1 MDIQCEACKTVFK
14 VKDGLIPAGK
24 IVRYTCKRCRPV
36 NGSVHEPKYSKLAPA
51 AAIGRPELNKPDQ
64 TMNGLTKE
72 RVLNSIRDLPA
83 MPQVITE
90 IQNQMTTAD
99 INTRKIC
106 GLIETDQAVAT
117 KVLRT
122 ANSAFYGQSGK
133 VSTMQGALNIIG
145 LKGLMEVVSLI
156 GAQKLLVGVLP
167 GYGYETEDLWKH
179 SLAVAY
185 GSKLLAL
192 GRDPAI
198 SDTAHLSGLI
208 HDVGR
213 IVLDRFIVEKKD
225 EIAAFMKN
233 EQKTFLDAE
242 TKFFGLNH
250 AKVATEVCRK
260 WKFPAVMAH
269 AIGWH
274 HEPSKS
280 GEDLLAHILHMADYL
295 ATMIGIGYDS
305 DDVLS
310 QVEGGTM
317 DFLGLKQVDLGELV
331 SRTMESVNQATQ
343 I

>member
-1 MDIQCEACKTVFK
+1 MDIQCEVCKTVFK
-14 VKDGLIPAGK
+14 IEDRLIPAGK
-24 IVRYTCKRCRPV
+24 KIRFTCKRCRPV
-36 NGSVHEPKYSKLAPA
+36 IGSVDGSKLSKQATD
-51 AAIGRPELNKPDQ
+51 AAIGRPGIDQPDI
-64 TMNGLTKE
+64 TRSGLTKE
-72 RVLNSIRDLPA
+72 RILNSIRDLPA

-90 IQNQMTTAD
+90 IHNQLTIAD

-106 GLIETDQAVAT
+106 GLIETDPAVAT
-117 KVLRT
+117 KVLSA
-122 ANSAFYGQSGK
+122 ANSSFYGQSGK
-133 VSTMQGALNIIG
+133 VSTLQGALNLIG

-156 GAQKLLVGVLP
+156 GAHKLLVGKLP
-167 GYGYETEDLWKH
+167 GYGYEAEDLWKH

-192 GRDPAI
+192 ERDPGI
-198 SDTAHLSGLI
+198 SDTAHLAGLI

-213 IVLDRFIVEKKD
+213 IILDRFIVEKKT

-242 TKFFGLNH
+242 TKFFTLNH
-250 AKVATEVCRK
+250 AKVAAEACRK
-260 WKFPAVMAH
+260 WKFPAVMAN

-274 HEPSKS
+274 HEPSRS
-280 GEDLLAHILHMADYL
+280 GKDLLAHILHMADHL
-295 ATMIGIGYDS
+295 STMIGIGYDN

-310 QVEGGTM
+310 QVEEGTM

-343 I
+343 N

>member
-1 MDIQCEACKTVFK
+1 MDIQCEVCKTVFK
-14 VKDGLIPAGK
+14 VQNGLIPAGTK
-24 IVRYTCKRCRPV
+24 IRFMCKKCRPV
-36 NGSVHEPKYSKLAPA
+36 SGSVDRSKLSKLSAPA
-51 AAIGRPELNKPDQ
+51 VIGYPELNQPDP
-64 TMNGLTKE
+64 NRDRLTKE

-83 MPQVITE
+83 MPKVITE

-117 KVLRT
+117 KVLRA

-133 VSTMQGALNIIG
+133 VSTMHGALNLIG

-156 GAQKLLVGVLP
+156 GAHKLLVGKLP
-167 GYGYETEDLWKH
+167 GYGYDAEDLWKH

-192 GRDPAI
+192 ERDPGI
-198 SDTAHLSGLI
+198 SDTAHLAGLI
-208 HDVGR
+208 HDVGK
-213 IVLDRFIVEKKD
+213 IILDRFIVEKKT
-225 EIAAFMKN
+225 EIAAFMEN
-233 EQKTFLDAE
+233 EQKTFWDVE

-250 AKVATEVCRK
+250 AKVAAEVCRK
-260 WKFPAVMAH
+260 WKFPAVMAN

-274 HEPSKS
+274 HEPLGSNK
-280 GEDLLAHILHMADYL
+280 DLLAHILHMADHL

-310 QVEGGTM
+310 QVEEGTM

-331 SRTMESVNQATQ
+331 SRTMESVNQAAQ